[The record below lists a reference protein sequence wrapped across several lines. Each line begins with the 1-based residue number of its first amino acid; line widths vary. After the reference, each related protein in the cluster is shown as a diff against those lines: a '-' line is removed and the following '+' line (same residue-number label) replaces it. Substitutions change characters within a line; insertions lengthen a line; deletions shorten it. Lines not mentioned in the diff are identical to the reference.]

1 VTKQQ
6 KRWLKNR
13 RIAVRSA
20 AAALAGGNFGRDDMW
35 ALAVFFDRYCQVGA
49 DKTRKDF
56 GPKRPKKA
64 TVLRLVTK

>member
-1 VTKQQ
+1 
-6 KRWLKNR
+6 
-13 RIAVRSA
+13 
-20 AAALAGGNFGRDDMW
+20 MW